1 MRKHNLVTRSQRI
14 DVVADGAHGDGRRY
28 YSSPSLN
35 QLDGEDS
42 AAMVTGKPAAVAQ
55 AMRVLE
61 VHERIERPVAEQLA
75 SGDGDVM
82 AEEDKALLRNF
93 CNVSLGCNVTAL

>member
-1 MRKHNLVTRSQRI
+1 M
-14 DVVADGAHGDGRRY
+14 ADGTHGDARRY

-35 QLDGEDS
+35 QLDGSD
-42 AAMVTGKPAAVAQ
+42 AGVTGKPAAVAQ

-61 VHERIERPVAEQLA
+61 VHERIERPVAEQLS
-75 SGDGDVM
+75 SGEGDVM

-93 CNVSLGCNVTAL
+93 CNVSGNLIF